1 MSFDSGS
8 QGLFQPC
15 DRFLHDV
22 RAMLPRRRKI
32 AVEHEWML
40 KLLNEITLSPQFG
53 DACAAQARRVKG
65 ST

>member
-22 RAMLPRRRKI
+22 GAMLQRSRKI
-32 AVEHEWML
+32 TVEHEWML
-40 KLLNEITLSPQFG
+40 KQLNEITLSPQFG
-53 DACAAQARRVKG
+53 EARWIRRAA
-65 ST
+65 